1 MIGHIAETQ
10 FDLRFRVGPI
20 PVRVHPIFWITGLII
35 VWSPYQSDPP
45 MLLIAVL
52 SVFVSVL
59 VHELGHATV
68 TRLFGW
74 PSEIVLGFFGGY
86 ATTARTST
94 ARNLLVLFAG
104 PGAGFLLAGVS
115 FVGLLL
121 LVGVEGVNRVIQLFM
136 RGELEREVETL
147 GFLLYINI
155 AWSVLN
161 LVPVLPLDGGQI
173 VREVLVWLSPG
184 RGEERAMLLS
194 AVVGAVAAAGGYLWL
209 HHTFL
214 AILFGMFAYQN
225 FAAWQMRRRG
235 GWS

>member
-1 MIGHIAETQ
+1 MIGRIGETQ
-10 FDLRFRVGPI
+10 FDLRFRVGRI
-20 PVRVHPIFWITGLII
+20 PVRVHPIFWITGLFI

-121 LVGVEGVNRVIQLFM
+121 LVGVEGQSEGRA
-136 RGELEREVETL
+136 VETL
-147 GFLLYINI
+147 SFLLFINI

-173 VREVLVWLSPG
+173 AREVLVWLSPG

-209 HHTFL
+209 HQTFL